1 MEMGDRVKQAR
12 LNAGMTQAMLAKIS
26 GVDQTRISAI
36 ELNKNK
42 KTSCL
47 IALGQAMGV
56 DPTYLET
63 GVSEDEIKVDH
74 TALEKE
80 ILNLIMQLSDDDRAR
95 EIAYIQKLIEK
106 S

>member
-1 MEMGDRVKQAR
+1 M
-12 LNAGMTQAMLAKIS
+12 KIS
-26 GVDQTRISAI
+26 H
-36 ELNKNK
+36 LNKNK

-95 EIAYIQKLIEK
+95 VCARACPPQR
-106 S
+106 SATGQV